1 MPTARAVFLLLLASG
16 PAGEYAL
23 AASTGETQAQL
34 RALQQRI
41 ERVSQEV
48 GRDAVERDRLAHN
61 LRDAEVAVAATRHD
75 LEGVLAQES
84 LHNSRR
90 AALAAEREKV
100 NASLARERSGLA
112 SQLRVAYLIGRSEP
126 LQLLLNQ
133 RDPAAAAR
141 LYAYYGYFGR
151 ARAAQI
157 DTIAQQVE
165 RIDALD
171 AELAQQEAAL
181 LELRNARQSQLA
193 RLENG
198 RTQRQSALASLQ
210 TEARSRAANLARLRS
225 QQSSLERLLRE
236 LQRAARPGPP
246 PDNASNFGK
255 LRGQLEWPLAG
266 QVLASYGQER
276 ASGVNW
282 QGMVLAAAQ
291 GAPVRSIAAGRVIYA
306 DWLPGLG
313 LLAIVDHGEGY
324 LSLYG
329 YNDQL
334 RKSAGEA
341 VAAGEVLAAA
351 GDSGGRPRPELYFE
365 IRRAGQPVDPRPWF
379 RHSRPD

>member
-1 MPTARAVFLLLLASG
+1 MPIARAWILPLLALG
-16 PAGEYAL
+16 LAGEQLL
-23 AASTGETQAQL
+23 AANTGETQAQL

-48 GRDAVERDRLAHN
+48 GRDAIERDRLARN

-75 LEGVLAQES
+75 LDGVLAQES
-84 LHNSRR
+84 LHTSQR
-90 AALAAEREKV
+90 AALAAERATV
-100 NASLARERSGLA
+100 NASLARERAGLA
-112 SQLRVAYLIGRSEP
+112 TQLRVAYLIGRHEP

-141 LYAYYGYFGR
+141 LYTFYGYFGR

-157 DTIAQQVE
+157 DAIAQQVQH
-165 RIDALD
+165 IDALD
-171 AELAQQEAAL
+171 AELGKQEAVL
-181 LELRNARQSQLA
+181 LQLRNTRQSQLA

-198 RTQRQSALASLQ
+198 RAQRQSALASLQ
-210 TEARSRAANLARLRS
+210 TEASSRAASLARLRS

-236 LQRAARPGPP
+236 LQRAARPGPA
-246 PDNASNFGK
+246 PDNASNFGR
-255 LRGQLEWPLAG
+255 LRGQLEWPVAG
-266 QVLASYGQER
+266 QVVASYGQER
-276 ASGVNW
+276 ASGVKW
-282 QGMVLAAAQ
+282 QGMVLAADE

-334 RKSAGEA
+334 RKSAGES

-351 GDSGGRPRPELYFE
+351 GDSGGRSRPELYLE

-379 RHSRPD
+379 RRARPD

>member
-1 MPTARAVFLLLLASG
+1 MSAARAGILLLLA
-16 PAGEYAL
+16 AGLVDGRAF

-61 LRDAEVAVAATRHD
+61 LRDAEVAVAATRAE

-84 LHNSRR
+84 LHTSRR

-100 NASLARERSGLA
+100 NAALARERIGLA

-157 DTIAQQVE
+157 DSIAQQVAH
-165 RIDALD
+165 IDELD
-171 AELAQQEAAL
+171 GELGKQEAAL
-181 LELRNARQSQLA
+181 LELRNARQGQLA

-198 RTQRQSALASLQ
+198 RAQRQSALANLQ
-210 TEARSRAANLARLRS
+210 TEASSRVASLARLRS

-236 LQRAARPGPP
+236 LQRAARPGPA
-246 PDNASNFGK
+246 PDNASNFAR

-276 ASGVNW
+276 ASGVKW
-282 QGMVLAAAQ
+282 QGMVLAAEQ

-334 RKSAGEA
+334 RKSAGES

-351 GDSGGRPRPELYFE
+351 GDSGGRSRPELYFE
-365 IRRAGQPVDPRPWF
+365 IRRAGQPVDPRAWF
-379 RHSRPD
+379 RRARPN

>member
-1 MPTARAVFLLLLASG
+1 MPTARAGFLLLLASWL
-16 PAGEYAL
+16 AGGRAL
-23 AASTGETQAQL
+23 AASSAETQAQL

-48 GRDAVERDRLAHN
+48 GRDAIERDRLAHN

-84 LHNSRR
+84 LHTSRR

-100 NASLARERSGLA
+100 NTSLARERTGLA

-171 AELAQQEAAL
+171 AELGKQEAAL
-181 LELRNARQSQLA
+181 IELRNARQTQLA

-198 RTQRQSALASLQ
+198 RAQRQRSL
-210 TEARSRAANLARLRS
+210 S
-225 QQSSLERLLRE
+225 
-236 LQRAARPGPP
+236 
-246 PDNASNFGK
+246 
-255 LRGQLEWPLAG
+255 
-266 QVLASYGQER
+266 
-276 ASGVNW
+276 
-282 QGMVLAAAQ
+282 
-291 GAPVRSIAAGRVIYA
+291 
-306 DWLPGLG
+306 GLG
-313 LLAIVDHGEGY
+313 LLAIADRGEGY

-379 RHSRPD
+379 RHPRPN